1 MASAVNA
8 FSLLLSGSK
17 QALKVA
23 INLVATNNV
32 LIESLAARA
41 FEAEVTKGSFD
52 NLSAGDRAI
61 WVARARN
68 IIAGLGEAIG

>member
-8 FSLLLSGSK
+8 FSLLLAGSK
-17 QALKVA
+17 QALRMAV
-23 INLVATNNV
+23 NLVATNNALV
-32 LIESLAARA
+32 ESLAARA
-41 FEAEVTKGSFD
+41 YEAEVAKGSFD
-52 NLSAGDRAI
+52 SLSAGDRAI